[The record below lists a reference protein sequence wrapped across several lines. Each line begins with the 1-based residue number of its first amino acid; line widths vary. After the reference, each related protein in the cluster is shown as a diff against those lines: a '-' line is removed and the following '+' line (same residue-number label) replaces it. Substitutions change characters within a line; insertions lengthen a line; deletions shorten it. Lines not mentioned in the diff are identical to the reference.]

1 MRRLSTALGV
11 LEAVVV
17 GRDGVA
23 ASFEDEGVDDELDK
37 GIVAERVGALDAS
50 RLDADWEGPS
60 SAATCAE
67 REMNFLYS
75 YLSAELLACAIRA
88 KGIGRL
94 TSDVL
99 LQLTVPFRVD
109 HVRGR
114 RMPRL
119 VGVEVRV

>member
-1 MRRLSTALGV
+1 M
-11 LEAVVV
+11 
-17 GRDGVA
+17 GRDGVG

-75 YLSAELLACAIRA
+75 YLSAELLACARYA
-88 KGIGRL
+88 RKGLDDSHRMYFSSSLSRSESIMFVGGGCL
-94 TSDVL
+94 VSSGLKCAFDL
-99 LQLTVPFRVD
+99 MFPFAF
-109 HVRGR
+109 
-114 RMPRL
+114 MT
-119 VGVEVRV
+119 